1 MENNSMENLMAEI
14 REVTKKQKA
23 SSRVDEIKVMKTML
37 NDPNFSISVY
47 DKNKGYIGTRCPR
60 EEAVKFAA
68 NLSSAITG
76 LDTRSSMELAKEY
89 EFSKR
94 DAIFLIDN
102 SRDFTQTYLSTGRKL
117 PIIQSKTTEAA
128 LIIRPM
134 EAKNKVMPSENGE
147 KKVTRIAAFDKV
159 ICKSKSPKYNG

>member
-76 LDTRSSMELAKEY
+76 LDTI
-89 EFSKR
+89 FNGIGKR
-94 DAIFLIDN
+94 IWIF
-102 SRDFTQTYLSTGRKL
+102 
-117 PIIQSKTTEAA
+117 
-128 LIIRPM
+128 
-134 EAKNKVMPSENGE
+134 
-147 KKVTRIAAFDKV
+147 
-159 ICKSKSPKYNG
+159 

>member
-1 MENNSMENLMAEI
+1 
-14 REVTKKQKA
+14 
-23 SSRVDEIKVMKTML
+23 
-37 NDPNFSISVY
+37 
-47 DKNKGYIGTRCPR
+47 
-60 EEAVKFAA
+60 
-68 NLSSAITG
+68 
-76 LDTRSSMELAKEY
+76 MELAKEY